1 MIVRSCFLKYMIDR
15 NCNKLGCIGFSVAT
29 TNYIK
34 SYGKQ
39 SAVPTMSQVLKS
51 FKEKARYT
59 VSLKIRHGVVPQ
71 DCVLMYPTNSNYF
84 NYLASVGTITQ
95 SNQRFLNYPI

>member
-59 VSLKIRHGVVPQ
+59 VSLKNTARGSATGL
-71 DCVLMYPTNSNYF
+71 CLMCN
-84 NYLASVGTITQ
+84 A
-95 SNQRFLNYPI
+95 

>member
-1 MIVRSCFLKYMIDR
+1 MIVRNCFLKYMIDR

-59 VSLKIRHGVVPQ
+59 VSLKKQGWVKRVARINPSA
-71 DCVLMYPTNSNYF
+71 TK
-84 NYLASVGTITQ
+84 
-95 SNQRFLNYPI
+95 

>member
-1 MIVRSCFLKYMIDR
+1 MIDR

-51 FKEKARYT
+51 FKQGWVKRVARINPSAT
-59 VSLKIRHGVVPQ
+59 K
-71 DCVLMYPTNSNYF
+71 
-84 NYLASVGTITQ
+84 
-95 SNQRFLNYPI
+95 

>member
-1 MIVRSCFLKYMIDR
+1 MAQTISNYALPLNFGY
-15 NCNKLGCIGFSVAT
+15 IGFSVAT

-51 FKEKARYT
+51 FKQGWIKRVAR
-59 VSLKIRHGVVPQ
+59 
-71 DCVLMYPTNSNYF
+71 
-84 NYLASVGTITQ
+84 ITF
-95 SNQRFLNYPI
+95 RLRLNN

>member
-1 MIVRSCFLKYMIDR
+1 MIVRNCFLKYMIDR

-51 FKEKARYT
+51 FKQGWIKRVAR
-59 VSLKIRHGVVPQ
+59 
-71 DCVLMYPTNSNYF
+71 
-84 NYLASVGTITQ
+84 ITF
-95 SNQRFLNYPI
+95 RLRLNN